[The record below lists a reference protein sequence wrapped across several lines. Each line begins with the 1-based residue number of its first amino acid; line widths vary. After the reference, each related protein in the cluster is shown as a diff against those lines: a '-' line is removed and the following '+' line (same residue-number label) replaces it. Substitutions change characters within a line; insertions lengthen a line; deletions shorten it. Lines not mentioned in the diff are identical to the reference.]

1 VTREMPSGLT
11 AMNAAPLPE
20 LLAPAG
26 SPEALEAAVA
36 AGADAVYLSGKKFGA
51 RRFAA
56 NFDETGLQDAVAYC
70 HARGVAVYVTVNTL
84 IRDDEL
90 ADAARTLVWLHA
102 IGVDAVLVQDVGLM
116 AIGRRI
122 VPDLVLHASTQ
133 MSIHNREGVAWAQ
146 RHGLRRV
153 VLARELPLD
162 EIEGIARSLGDACP
176 GLEIFVH
183 GALCYCY
190 SGQCLFSSI
199 VGGRSGNRGMCAQ
212 PCRKAYA
219 LVQGREDAYG
229 RPSSLVTERT
239 PGAYLLS
246 PRDLAVYTHLDRIV
260 RSPVDSLKIEG
271 RMRSADYVATV
282 VGIYRRALD
291 AIKKG
296 RWRPSDADMRD
307 LLLAFNRGFTI
318 GYLLGARGPD
328 LMGSERPDNRG
339 IAIGRV
345 IAYDAATGE
354 AKLRLSGDLVPR
366 HGDGIVFRPA
376 AGGEPVGMVI
386 RKIRRSRDGS
396 LEIRVPRA
404 VDAGWEVA
412 ITRRAS
418 LSHGRDAPGCRST
431 PLDLTVR
438 WDDGRPVLHGRMA
451 GKGGVLLSFEMAADL
466 VMEPARTRPLDAAA
480 LEKLLRRTGDTPF
493 VVRSLD
499 LHYPGGLFS
508 PIQEIN
514 RMRRDFLSMAEA
526 VLLASYRP
534 SEVAVA
540 AARDRC
546 RALEA
551 TGAGRS
557 HPPVSVPETVLA
569 AVTDSLEGVAGA
581 VRGGCGRI
589 YFEVPY
595 GGRRGT
601 CGYGREGTED
611 AGTARGRLIR
621 MLGEA
626 SRICREADAAL
637 IWKWPRITRRTF
649 LDRALAVLDE
659 GAGGVAGV
667 MVDHAGA
674 AEAVRERSSRIPVY
688 GSVGLNVFNHE
699 TAGAYA
705 DLFSSLTLSQELSSV
720 QLAGLVRRFRAG
732 AHAPALEYIV
742 QGPAE
747 LMVSEDCLLSTHL
760 GRASCRRREWW
771 GIRDDAGRV
780 FPLRCDAECRTHIFN
795 CVETCLV
802 DRMPELLG
810 IGFDSLVIDA
820 RGRTERYAE
829 DVARIYAESLAI
841 ARNPGPPMEGDLA
854 RLKELIKER
863 AIGGITSGH
872 FLRGVCDE

>member
-1 VTREMPSGLT
+1 
-11 AMNAAPLPE
+11 MNVDTLPE

-26 SPEALEAAVA
+26 SREALEAAIA

-56 NFDETGLQDAVAYC
+56 NFDEGGLLEAVGYC

-90 ADAARTLVWLHA
+90 ADAARTLVWLFS

-116 AIGRRI
+116 AIGGRI

-133 MSIHNREGVAWAQ
+133 MSIHNREGVAWAK

-162 EIEGIARSLGDACP
+162 EIEEIAGSLGSACP

-212 PCRKAYA
+212 PCRKAYS
-219 LVQGREDAYG
+219 LVRGGEDAYG
-229 RPSSLVTERT
+229 RPSWLISERT
-239 PGAYLLS
+239 LGAYLLS
-246 PRDLAVYTHLDRIV
+246 PRDLAIYARLDRIA
-260 RSPVDSLKIEG
+260 RAPVDSLKIEG
-271 RMRSADYVATV
+271 RMRSPKYVLTV

-296 RWRPSDADMRD
+296 GWHPSDADMQD
-307 LLLAFNRGFTI
+307 LLLAFNRGFTL

-328 LMGSERPDNRG
+328 LMSPERPDNRG
-339 IAIGRV
+339 ITIGSV
-345 IAYDAATGE
+345 IAFDPATGE
-354 AKLRLSGDLVPR
+354 AKIRLSGALVPR
-366 HGDGIVFRPA
+366 HGDGIVFRPV
-376 AGGEPVGMVI
+376 AGDEPVGMVV
-386 RKIRRSRDGS
+386 RKIRRSREGT

-404 VDAGWEVA
+404 VDVGWEVA
-412 ITRRAS
+412 ITRRAPSS
-418 LSHGRDAPGCRST
+418 LGRDSPAGRFI

-438 WDDGRPVLHGRMA
+438 WDGGRPVLHCRMP
-451 GKGGVLLSFEMAADL
+451 GKGGVQLSLEVEADL
-466 VMEPARTRPLDAAA
+466 VMEPARTRPLEAAA
-480 LEKLLRRTGDTPF
+480 IEKLLRRTGDAPF
-493 VVRSLD
+493 VIRSLD

-508 PIQEIN
+508 PIHEIN
-514 RMRRDFLSMAEA
+514 RMRRDFLSMAAEE
-526 VLLASYRP
+526 LLASYRP
-534 SEVAVA
+534 TEEAVE

-546 RALEA
+546 RALEV
-551 TGAGRS
+551 TSAGGDHLHS
-557 HPPVSVPETVLA
+557 FVPETVLA
-569 AVTDSLEGVAGA
+569 AMADSLEGVAGA
-581 VRGGCGRI
+581 VRGGCRRI
-589 YFEVPY
+589 YFEVPHDEPA
-595 GGRRGT
+595 GM
-601 CGYGREGTED
+601 CGYGFGGAKSVGD
-611 AGTARGRLIR
+611 AHERLIR
-621 MLGEA
+621 MLREGSLICQEA
-626 SRICREADAAL
+626 GATL
-637 IWKWPRITRRTF
+637 IWKWPRITRRAF
-649 LDRALAVLDE
+649 LDRAMAVLDE
-659 GAGGVAGV
+659 GAASVGGV

-674 AEAVRERSSRIPVY
+674 AEAVRERSSRMPIY

-705 DLFSSLTLSQELSSV
+705 DLFSSLMLSQELSSV
-720 QLAGLVRRFRAG
+720 QLAELVRRVRAG
-732 AHAPALEYIV
+732 AHAPLIEYIV

-760 GRASCRRREWW
+760 GRASCRKREEGREWW
-771 GIRDDAGRV
+771 GIRDDAGRI
-780 FPLRCDAECRTHIFN
+780 FPFRCDDECRTHIFN

-810 IGFDSLVIDA
+810 IGFDSIVVDA
-820 RGRTERYAE
+820 RGRTGRYAE
-829 DVARIYAESLAI
+829 DVARIYAESLVL
-841 ARNPGPPMEGDLA
+841 ARNPNPQVERDLS
-854 RLKELIKER
+854 RLKERIKER

-872 FLRGVCDE
+872 FQRGVCDE